1 MHQPKSKHYM
11 NKGYTSVETGSD
23 NVAESSGRYS
33 SFMKGKRVSKTWE
46 AAQRLK
52 GSIIVY
58 DPTLYED

>member
-1 MHQPKSKHYM
+1 MSKE
-11 NKGYTSVETGSD
+11 YTTEETGSD
-23 NVAESSGRYS
+23 SVAESRGRYS
-33 SFMKGKRVSKTWE
+33 SFLKGKRVSKTWE

>member
-1 MHQPKSKHYM
+1 M
-11 NKGYTSVETGSD
+11 NKGYTSIETGSD
-23 NVAESSGRYS
+23 SVAESSGRYS

-52 GSIIVY
+52 GFIIVY